1 MTLLRTLH
9 IGASGLHVSQA
20 GLQTVG
26 HNIANVDVDGYS
38 RQRVEIESND
48 PVLLAH
54 RPSLFGQG
62 ASLTTVSRA
71 NDEFLERQVQ
81 RDQTEYGFYEG
92 RAETL
97 DAAQRLFGGN
107 TSPDLGGI
115 MDAFFNTARELTQ
128 EPDDLSVRRAF
139 LQQAQN
145 VADGF
150 NVLDRDLRTLQ
161 RGVDDALSDKLTEVN
176 QLARTIAEMNA
187 RIVSGELD
195 QRNANDFRDAR
206 EQAVRELSKL
216 LLVNALPQADGSLSV
231 EVQGGHMLVQG
242 DQFARLQGTPN
253 AANQGLLD
261 VEHVG
266 LNGVPTNVTAIFTRG
281 EIGGLLD
288 VRDNQMGQ
296 QLAVLDTLAQTFANT
311 INAQHAAGFGLDG
324 LGGRNLFLAPLPPPG
339 TAANLTLDPL
349 LAGNPQFVAASQ
361 TAITIPGDNRNMHV
375 IADLQNIAQ
384 AALGNATFNRRYG
397 QIVHDIGMVA
407 QDNDRRLNV
416 AQVKSEQSESL
427 RASVEGVSIDD
438 EMIDLTRFQ
447 KHFEANSRIVSTV
460 NQLLDSIM
468 EIIR

>member
-1 MTLLRTLH
+1 
-9 IGASGLHVSQA
+9 
-20 GLQTVG
+20 
-26 HNIANVDVDGYS
+26 
-38 RQRVEIESND
+38 
-48 PVLLAH
+48 
-54 RPSLFGQG
+54 
-62 ASLTTVSRA
+62 
-71 NDEFLERQVQ
+71 
-81 RDQTEYGFYEG
+81 
-92 RAETL
+92 
-97 DAAQRLFGGN
+97 
-107 TSPDLGGI
+107 

-139 LQQAQN
+139 LQQAEN

-161 RGVDDALSDKLTEVN
+161 RGVDDALADKLTEVN
-176 QLARTIAEMNA
+176 QLAQTIAEMNA

-216 LLVNALPQADGSLSV
+216 LPVNALPQADGSLSV

-311 INAQHAAGFGLDG
+311 VNAQHAAGFGLDG

-339 TAANLTLDPL
+339 TAANLTVDPL

-361 TAITIPGDNRNMHV
+361 TAITIPGDNRNMHA

-416 AQVKSEQSESL
+416 AQVKSEQSENL